1 MTLLTVLLLF
11 FFGADV
17 AVVPKPQGEDLDDQ
31 TTKRISSDSPFSKRP
46 PPSLF
51 GTVSSA
57 GERIH
62 QSCSNPVSVL
72 SLDIVGSHRVRQ
84 IPNSPIRGNQAE
96 LKATTEEERMDY
108 FYKARPPNFFSPP
121 LFRFSWNPS
130 NLGSWCRRSGRVATR
145 GFLLNPRSLLSQV
158 HVTQKSYFTRER
170 ERCCYYSSC
179 CEKEIKAPGPPPPPP
194 RI

>member
-31 TTKRISSDSPFSKRP
+31 TPKRISSDSPFSKRPP

-62 QSCSNPVSVL
+62 QSCLYPVSVL
-72 SLDIVGSHRVRQ
+72 SLDFGGSHRVWQ

-108 FYKARPPNFFSPP
+108 FCKARPPNFFSPLPFPAFPGIRLILEVGVVALGAWRQEVFFSIHDP
-121 LFRFSWNPS
+121 LS
-130 NLGSWCRRSGRVATR
+130 RRYT
-145 GFLLNPRSLLSQV
+145 
-158 HVTQKSYFTRER
+158 
-170 ERCCYYSSC
+170 
-179 CEKEIKAPGPPPPPP
+179 
-194 RI
+194 